1 MIGGQPQKRRNF
13 SFLLRQR
20 GEGGEREREA
30 ITTLSKKRRGKKE
43 RFARKAVRRKKERK
57 KGKGWK
63 IVTTVD
69 KISMEFREKWNERK
83 FASLDPSPV
92 QRADIA
98 RPLRSHPLS
107 SRFLSRHVSLHALGS
122 APPPV
127 FIYPHLRLP
136 NLSTL
141 CLVSSV
147 PPTILI
153 TVPFS
158 FTNRTRRV
166 ASPSISPRLSR

>member
-1 MIGGQPQKRRNF
+1 
-13 SFLLRQR
+13 
-20 GEGGEREREA
+20 
-30 ITTLSKKRRGKKE
+30 
-43 RFARKAVRRKKERK
+43 
-57 KGKGWK
+57 
-63 IVTTVD
+63 
-69 KISMEFREKWNERK
+69 MEFREKWNERK

-141 CLVSSV
+141 CLVSS
-147 PPTILI
+147 PPPPHPQYLRRFSS
-153 TVPFS
+153 PFHS
-158 FTNRTRRV
+158 VLRTEHV
-166 ASPSISPRLSR
+166 ASCLPPSPFVYLDRFFFRFQRIRYYWKENIWKNGNTSTY